1 MSSSDYH
8 HIGNRIESHR
18 NDRLFR
24 AAVSSFC
31 ALTRP
36 SRREAQQLAD
46 LGEPLFGKL
55 SAETMRFASAAL
67 SESPYAPQALVRRI
81 ASEPVAVSAPILM
94 RSPVLSDID
103 LVALVGRHG
112 LPHARAIA
120 RRQGLNSVLVQL
132 LRALRD
138 GEINAVLHGGSSA
151 GIPAQ
156 GIREAEARESLR
168 AMMIPAPEPRTAHAP
183 LDFGKLRE
191 TALTGVSAF
200 FETAIA
206 DLLDLPFTAS
216 RLLCADPQSLAV
228 ALKALSLTTEQ
239 AFFVA
244 AAQLPAALA
253 SATAMRNWT
262 GFYERLSR
270 LDVLTELRSLRQPEA
285 AAASIPGADNQDA
298 PQLKAS

>member
-1 MSSSDYH
+1 MSSSDFR
-8 HIGNRIESHR
+8 HIGSRIESHR

-46 LGEPLFGKL
+46 LGEPLLGKL
-55 SAETMRFASAAL
+55 SAETLRFASAVL

-81 ASEPVAVSAPILM
+81 AAETVAVSAPILM

-138 GEINAVLHGGSSA
+138 PEINAVLLDGKPAES
-151 GIPAQ
+151 PAQ
-156 GIREAEARESLR
+156 SQREIDVRESLR
-168 AMMIPAPEPRTAHAP
+168 AMMIPGPEPRTAHAA
-183 LDFGKLRE
+183 LDYGKLRD

-206 DLLDLPFTAS
+206 DLLDLPFAAS
-216 RLLCADPQSLAV
+216 RQLCAEPLALAV

-239 AFFVA
+239 AFLVT
-244 AAQLPAALA
+244 AAQMPSVSS
-253 SATAMRNWT
+253 SATTIRDWT

-270 LDVLTELRSLRQPEA
+270 LDVLTELRSLRQPATLA
-285 AAASIPGADNQDA
+285 APSLQAANEDGI
-298 PQLKAS
+298 QLRAS